1 MKYEVGPSSD
11 DRDVWLEFRSG
22 GRVTATDVAKLA
34 GSGLKGWQTL
44 RKEKAAGTSSFKGNK
59 YTRHGSERESRISD
73 QLDVMLGMAH
83 NTNVLVSVDDPR
95 MVSTPD
101 LIDVEN
107 NRVGDIKTA
116 KWDGAKWDVVPQDYY
131 DQLQWQMFTTQ
142 AESAVLA
149 VEYHEDFVPV
159 FMDPHL
165 FYVSRDEERIAFLR
179 ALAERF
185 LSFDEVTPMQEL
197 LERRGRIL
205 EELAPLQEHLAEV
218 EQGIKKLIGKR
229 PYYKHVS
236 NAGAIT
242 WSTPAP
248 SRTFDRAAALEKIAA
263 DRGVEPTKPN
273 LKAIEDEF
281 MKTGSKPKP
290 RLRITGA
297 GSDDD

>member
-1 MKYEVGPSSD
+1 M
-11 DRDVWLEFRSG
+11 EFRRG
-22 GRVTATDVAKLA
+22 KVTATDVAKLA

-44 RKEKAAGTSSFKGNK
+44 RNEKETGEQKFSGNRF
-59 YTRHGSERESRISD
+59 TRHGSERESRISD
-73 QLDVMLGMAH
+73 QLDVMLGMVH

-101 LIDVEN
+101 LIDHER

-185 LSFDEVTPMQEL
+185 LNFDEVTPMQEL

-205 EELAPLQEHLAEV
+205 AELAPLQEHLAEV
-218 EQGIKKLIGKR
+218 EQGIK
-229 PYYKHVS
+229 
-236 NAGAIT
+236 
-242 WSTPAP
+242 
-248 SRTFDRAAALEKIAA
+248 
-263 DRGVEPTKPN
+263 
-273 LKAIEDEF
+273 
-281 MKTGSKPKP
+281 
-290 RLRITGA
+290 
-297 GSDDD
+297 